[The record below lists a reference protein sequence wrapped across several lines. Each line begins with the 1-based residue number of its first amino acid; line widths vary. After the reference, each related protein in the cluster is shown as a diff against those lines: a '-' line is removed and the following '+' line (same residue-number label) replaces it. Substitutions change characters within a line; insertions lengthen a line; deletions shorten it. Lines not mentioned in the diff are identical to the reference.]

1 MLFNSKTCFLL
12 SLRTVMGVKLLRAK
26 WEIHN
31 KVDWQKPWNEQTNP
45 KKRIKVKSR
54 NLLLSP
60 KVHLLIMADPK
71 YAALPGIVSSYDD
84 CDNIIHTFWFKG
96 NDFCYRLKLRIK

>member
-1 MLFNSKTCFLL
+1 MLFYSKTCFPFVF
-12 SLRTVMGVKLLRAK
+12 SNCHGRQIAENWAQ

-31 KVDWQKPWNEQTNP
+31 KVDWQKT
-45 KKRIKVKSR
+45 KRIKIKSR

-71 YAALPGIVSSYDD
+71 YAALPGIVSSYDL
-84 CDNIIHTFWFKG
+84 IILYTHSG
-96 NDFCYRLKLRIK
+96 L